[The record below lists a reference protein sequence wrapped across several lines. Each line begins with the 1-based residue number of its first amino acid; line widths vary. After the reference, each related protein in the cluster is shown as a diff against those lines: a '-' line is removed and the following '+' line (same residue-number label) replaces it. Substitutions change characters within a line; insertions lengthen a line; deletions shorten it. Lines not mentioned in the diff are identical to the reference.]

1 MKVHLIYFSP
11 GGTTRKT
18 VSNIA
23 QGMGDVEVIEHDML
37 IQEKRR
43 KKYNFKSDDLVIL
56 GMMTGTK
63 LFGVPEEIFN
73 AIKGNNTP
81 IVGVVLYGNGY
92 YGKTLIYMKKE
103 VESRGFNMVA
113 AGAFIGQSSFE
124 PKIAT
129 GRPDAKDK
137 EMQLRFGE
145 DIYEKVVVNKD
156 FSFKSKLKMNWSKD
170 DAITVVKCG
179 IVSALPGYTLKL
191 PYSMNELKINDD
203 CIGCKKCER
212 HCPVGVIDIDTKSFD
227 RKKCLGC
234 AGCIN
239 TCPKKAISLAN
250 PTLINMMKKLEVTRA
265 DRKEPE
271 VFF

>member
-11 GGTTRKT
+11 GGTTKRT
-18 VSNIA
+18 VRNIA
-23 QGMGDVEVIEHDML
+23 EGMGDVEIIEHDML
-37 IQEKRR
+37 VQENRR

-63 LFGVPEEIFN
+63 LFGVPQEVFN

-81 IVGVVLYGNGY
+81 LVGVVMYGNGY
-92 YGKTLIYMKKE
+92 YGKSLIFMKRE
-103 VESRGFNMVA
+103 VESRGFKMVA
-113 AGAFIGQSSFE
+113 GGAFIGQSSLE
-124 PKIAT
+124 PKIAA

-137 EMQLRFGE
+137 EIQLKFGE
-145 DIYEKVVVNKD
+145 DIYEKVVINRD

-170 DAITVVKCG
+170 DAVTVAKCA
-179 IVSALPGYTLKL
+179 IISALPGYSLKM
-191 PYSMNELKINDD
+191 PYSMSVLKINDD

-212 HCPVGVIDIDTKSFD
+212 HCPVGAIDIDTKSFD
-227 RKKCLGC
+227 SKKCIGC

-239 TCPKKAISLAN
+239 TCPKKAISYTN
-250 PTLINMMKKLEVTRA
+250 KTLKNMMKKLEVTRA
-265 DRKEPE
+265 ERKEPE